1 MSKEREMIKGLR
13 GLLTPGTMLS
23 EGIVKSI
30 EGDTCTVDIAGMEY
44 KEIQMR
50 ASITSEAQKILLVPK
65 VGTAVIVVTF
75 PLTGDSVIVAR
86 DAVERIEVSGDITIN
101 GGQNGGMVKVE
112 ELKKNLN
119 SLKTYCETL
128 KSAIATGLNGV
139 GASTAASGA
148 AGAAAF
154 NNAMTGASITIDDM
168 ENKRIK
174 Q

>member
-50 ASITSEAQKILLVPK
+50 ASITPESQKILLVPK

-86 DAVERIEVSGDITIN
+86 DAVERIEVGGDIIIN
-101 GGQNGGMVKVE
+101 GGENGGMVKIE

-119 SLKTYCETL
+119 SLKTYCDNLTNLVSSSLAQIGE
-128 KSAIATGLNGV
+128 N
-139 GASTAASGA
+139 TAASGA
-148 AGAAAF
+148 RAATYF
-154 NNAMTGASITIDDM
+154 NSNKPSAITFSDM

>member
-50 ASITSEAQKILLVPK
+50 ASITPEAQKILLVPK
-65 VGTAVIVVTF
+65 VDTAVTLLTF

-101 GGQNGGMVKVE
+101 GGQNGGMVLLE
-112 ELKKNLN
+112 ELNNNLKQ
-119 SLKTYCETL
+119 LKEYCETM
-128 KSAIATGLNGV
+128 KSAIAAGFNAVGV
-139 GASTAASGA
+139 YASVDGTRGAST
-148 AGAAAF
+148 F
-154 NNAMTGASITIDDM
+154 NGQMTKTINFSDM
-168 ENKRIK
+168 ENKKIK

>member
-86 DAVERIEVSGDITIN
+86 DAVECIEVSGDITIN
-101 GGQNGGMVKVE
+101 GGQNGGMVLLQQ
-112 ELKKNLN
+112 LKDNLDA
-119 SLKTYCETL
+119 LKTYCDSLTNLVSSSFAQIGE
-128 KSAIATGLNGV
+128 
-139 GASTAASGA
+139 STAASGA
-148 AGAAAF
+148 RATTYF
-154 NNAMTGASITIDDM
+154 NSNKPSAITFSDM